1 MTPPT
6 LWWLPLRAAMTI
18 YFYKENQPYGCFSNF
33 SPHGVTLQGHH
44 WPTVEH
50 FYQAQKFAGTPEGA
64 VMAVIRQAATPKLAA
79 ALGRDP
85 ARSLRP
91 DWDVVKRSVMYEGVW
106 EKFVTHGSIREVLL
120 ATGDE
125 VLVEDSPTDYFWG
138 CGRDRTGQNHLGQ
151 ILMAVRDRLR
161 SELP

>member
-1 MTPPT
+1 MP
-6 LWWLPLRAAMTI
+6 I
-18 YFYKENQPYGCFSNF
+18 YFYKADQPYGCFSNF
-33 SPHGVTLQGHH
+33 SPHGVRLDGYD

-50 FYQAQKFAGTPEGA
+50 FYQAQKFAGTPDGA
-64 VMAVIRQAATPKLAA
+64 VIVAIRQAATPGEAA
-79 ALGRDP
+79 AMGRDP

-91 DWDVVKRSVMYEGVW
+91 DWEAVKRSVMYEGVW
-106 EKFVTHGSIREVLL
+106 AKFVTHPSIREVLL